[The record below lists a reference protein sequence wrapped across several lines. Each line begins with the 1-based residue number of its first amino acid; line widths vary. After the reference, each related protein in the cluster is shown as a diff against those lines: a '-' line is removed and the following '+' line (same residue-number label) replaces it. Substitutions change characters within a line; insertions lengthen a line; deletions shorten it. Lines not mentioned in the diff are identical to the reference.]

1 MSLPAKSTLRRPFTR
16 SSDGAVDQLLHFSQT
31 SSREK
36 EMANQFINRPLSCL
50 TLLLGSVFSPGALA
64 VAGTAMV
71 GAQDISVSPPALM
84 LAKYWQSG
92 VDPAAFLL
100 SEKLDGVRAFWD
112 GHTLRFRSGRR
123 IAAPDWFTSA
133 LPATALDGELWL
145 GRGSF
150 DRLSGIVRRNTPVDV
165 EWREVRYMI
174 FDLPGAT
181 DTFALRVQHMN
192 QVVMV
197 ARQPWLQVVVQQRVL
212 DAAALQALLQQKVQD
227 GGEGLVLHRAN
238 ALWSPGRSDALLKL
252 KPMPDEE
259 ARVVAHLPGKG
270 RNQGHM
276 GALLLEM
283 SNGQR
288 FALGTGFADAQRVN
302 PPPVGSLVTYR
313 YRDRT
318 PKGLPRFASFLRM
331 RAPE

>member
-1 MSLPAKSTLRRPFTR
+1 MAHPFISRPF
-16 SSDGAVDQLLHFSQT
+16 
-31 SSREK
+31 
-36 EMANQFINRPLSCL
+36 SCL
-50 TLLLGSVFSPGALA
+50 TLLLGSVFSPGAFA
-64 VAGTAMV
+64 VADTTTV
-71 GAQDISVSPPALM
+71 DTQDVSVSPPALM

-92 VDPAAFLL
+92 VDPAAFLV

-123 IAAPDWFTSA
+123 IAAPDWFTFA

-150 DRLSGIVRRNTPVDV
+150 DRLSGMVRRNTPVDA
-165 EWREVRYMI
+165 EWRELRYMI
-174 FDLPGAT
+174 FDLPGAS
-181 DTFALRVQHMN
+181 DTFALRVQRLN
-192 QVVMV
+192 QVVV
-197 ARQPWLQVVVQQRVL
+197 NARQPWLQVVVQQRVP
-212 DAAALQALLQQKVQD
+212 DAAALQALLRQTVQN
-227 GGEGLVLHRAN
+227 GGEGLVLHCTN
-238 ALWSPGRSDALLKL
+238 ALWSPGRSDVLLKL

-270 RNQGHM
+270 RNQGRM

-288 FALGTGFADAQRVN
+288 FALGTGFADAQRAD

-318 PKGLPRFASFLRM
+318 PKGLPRFASFLRI